1 MTATEL
7 ARKAEL
13 AARAAQIAAQN
24 VRTARTAHAQR
35 VAVLETELLA
45 QRASE
50 YAAAAAIQIR
60 SESTNWR
67 NP

>member
-1 MTATEL
+1 
-7 ARKAEL
+7 
-13 AARAAQIAAQN
+13 
-24 VRTARTAHAQR
+24 
-35 VAVLETELLA
+35 VAMLQTELLA